1 MGPTV
6 SVYFIYFYIG
16 QIDFSVIFIYLF
28 FASQE
33 TLSLQKQVPG
43 MRKGEGVIAQTFLTP
58 SHSLC
63 LFPQGY
69 HFSVCLHPLSCVPF
83 YFLPWPGRFFCLGL
97 PTSPKGSFQHC
108 SELINI
114 LLVPENALPVLL
126 FNVPFSASLI
136 ITLHTFCSHR

>member
-6 SVYFIYFYIG
+6 SVYFIYFYIV

-33 TLSLQKQVPG
+33 TISLQKQVPE

-58 SHSLC
+58 IHSLC

-69 HFSVCLHPLSCVPF
+69 HFSVCLQPLACVPF
-83 YFLPWPGRFFCLGL
+83 CFLPWPGRFFCLGL

-108 SELINI
+108 SELINV